1 MDKIFVLGYNKTG
14 TKSLSDALSIL
25 GFKVYHTGG
34 GGELLESVYQH
45 MKTKMKLLNDYD
57 EYEVFLDYPI
67 YDPIV
72 FPHLVDDYPWARYIS
87 LTRPL
92 DDYVESVLKDKIRRL
107 EDGIVDSW
115 NWLGVGDKEV
125 FENYPQYQKEW
136 LKGKTE
142 FKHQSNLLWL
152 KKRVNPKHILHM
164 DITQGDGWDKLCKF
178 LNREIPNVKF
188 PYLNKGT
195 Y

>member
-1 MDKIFVLGYNKTG
+1 MDKIFVLGFNKTG
-14 TKSLSDALSIL
+14 TTTLSDALSIL

-34 GGELLESVYQH
+34 GGELLELVYQN
-45 MKTKMKLLNDYD
+45 MKSKKKLLSDYD

-72 FPHLVDDYPWARYIS
+72 FPHLMDEYPWAKYIS

-92 DDYVESVLKDKIRRL
+92 DDYVESLLRDKIRRL
-107 EDGIVDSW
+107 DDGIVDSW

-136 LKGKTE
+136 LKSKTE

-152 KKRVNPKHILHM
+152 EKRVNPKHILHM